1 MILRILNTEYST
13 APVLPTGEKVDRS
26 ISWGYMAE
34 VTADVVE
41 GLTRT
46 TFTRRIAG

>member
-1 MILRILNTEYST
+1 MILRILNTEST
-13 APVLPTGEKVDRS
+13 ALRPLGERSTDRS
-26 ISWGYMAE
+26 PAGGYMAE

-46 TFTRRIAG
+46 TFTRRMAG